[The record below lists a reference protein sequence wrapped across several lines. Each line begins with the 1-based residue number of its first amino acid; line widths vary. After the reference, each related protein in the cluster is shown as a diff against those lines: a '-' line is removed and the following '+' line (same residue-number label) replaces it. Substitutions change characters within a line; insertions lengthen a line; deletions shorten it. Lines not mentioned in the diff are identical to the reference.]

1 MLELEKHTASGPCA
15 QSALLSPSH
24 TGEALASDAEW

>member
-1 MLELEKHTASGPCA
+1 MLELKNHTAPGPCA
-15 QSALLSPSH
+15 QSAVLSPSH